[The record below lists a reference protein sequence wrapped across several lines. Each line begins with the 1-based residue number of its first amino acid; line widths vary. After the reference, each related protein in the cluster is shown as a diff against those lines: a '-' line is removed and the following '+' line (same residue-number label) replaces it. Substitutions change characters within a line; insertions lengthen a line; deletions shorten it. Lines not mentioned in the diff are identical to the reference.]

1 MSRKPPPYIEACF
14 QVAGAEL
21 DPDELTRLVG
31 LQPTKSWKKDDPS
44 AHLALRKQGQSVL
57 EAFWRIEV
65 ARDSYDTDEG
75 IQEILGLIWPQRDAI
90 KEYLKARPSLQAGF
104 TCVVRIHKDRPVYKV
119 SPDSI
124 CKLAYLG
131 CEFGMDDIYD
141 FRKE

>member
-1 MSRKPPPYIEACF
+1 MDSKRPYIRTKF
-14 QVAGAEL
+14 WIAGEKL
-21 DPDELTRLVG
+21 DPNDFSRLIG
-31 LQPTKSWKKDDPS
+31 IQPTKSGKKGDLVDNP
-44 AHLALRKQGQSVL
+44 
-57 EAFWRIEV
+57 EARDRGRTLPETFWRIEV
-65 ARDSYDTDEG
+65 VRDSYDTDEG